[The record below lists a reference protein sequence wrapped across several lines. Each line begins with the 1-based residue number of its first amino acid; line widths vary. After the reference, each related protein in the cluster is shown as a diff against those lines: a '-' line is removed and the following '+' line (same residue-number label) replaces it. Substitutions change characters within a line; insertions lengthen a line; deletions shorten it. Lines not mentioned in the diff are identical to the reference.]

1 VFEGAKALASLAGLV
16 KDLPRL
22 KARLEEMK
30 ERLGGM
36 TVSGETGGGAVR
48 VTASGLMRIVAI
60 EVDPALMQGL
70 IEPDRPGDRALGQ
83 DLIAAAVNAALE
95 RARELAE
102 RELAAAASQLG
113 LPLPPGALGGL
124 IR

>member
-1 VFEGAKALASLAGLV
+1 MFEGAKALASLAGLV